1 MSSETSS
8 PSTPPQSPLFR
19 ALQAS
24 RYERQQGIRDYEEAT
39 GRSLVVFWGT
49 ITPEIVTPFADA
61 INDVGQDS
69 PLDLMLTSFGGD
81 GETALRM
88 AMICHMERND
98 FRVIVPDIS
107 ASAATLLAL
116 AAESVIM
123 SSTSSLGP
131 IDPQI
136 RLPIRGH
143 YVSARGILEIVDDLD
158 RRTKENPQA
167 FELYAALL
175 ADVDAVIYQLAK
187 AAMARTT
194 EFIPELLRLRQNLP
208 SSEVGSMSE
217 RLSESLQNQAMH
229 SATIGHTKAVELGIP
244 AEYMSPSSEEWD
256 RLWRLHTYYVAE
268 YGPLPHNNIIEGRRV
283 SFFYRHKDA

>member
-1 MSSETSS
+1 MSSEAS
-8 PSTPPQSPLFR
+8 PSSTPRQSPLFR

-39 GRSLVVFWGT
+39 GRSLVVFWGP
-49 ITPEIVTPFADA
+49 ITPEIITPFADA
-61 INDVGQDS
+61 INDAGQDS

-88 AMICHMERND
+88 ATICHMERND
-98 FRVIVPDIS
+98 FRVVVPDTS
-107 ASAATLLAL
+107 ASAATLVAL

-143 YVSARGILEIVDDLD
+143 YVPARGILEIVDDLD

-187 AAMARTT
+187 AAMARTK

-208 SSEVGSMSE
+208 PEEIESMSKK
-217 RLSESLQNQAMH
+217 LGESLQNQAMH
-229 SATIGHTKAVELGIP
+229 SATIGHAKAVELDIP
-244 AEYMSPSSEEWD
+244 AEYMSPSSEEWEK
-256 RLWRLHTYYVAE
+256 LWRLHAYYVAE
-268 YGPLPHNNIIEGRRV
+268 CGPSPHNNIIEGRRV
-283 SFFYRHKDA
+283 SFSYEHRG